1 MIKQFLNL
9 EWKAFFRSAS
19 FQVNVFLK
27 ILMGLGALYF
37 IFVFAALGI
46 GLFFGLKKMELEP
59 LETVNKFLIYYIVL
73 DLVLRYFFQKMPVIN
88 IKPMLLMPF
97 KKSKIVNFALG
108 KTALSFFNLI
118 HAFFFIPFSIVL
130 LIQDY
135 SLLGIIG
142 WHLGIIGLIYI
153 NNFINVFLNDETVL
167 VAILGGVFVTLGGL
181 QYYGYFDVTEYTK
194 LFFQGLYETPWM
206 AILPIIAVVG
216 VVFYAFNY
224 FRKRLYLDAGL
235 SKKTKAATTE
245 NMEWLDRFGKLATF
259 LKNDLKLILRNKRS
273 KTTVFMSVLFLFY
286 GLLFFGNA
294 IEVYDGPFW
303 RMFAAVFVTGGF
315 LFSFGQFVPS
325 WDSAYYPL
333 MMTQNIRYKEYLRS
347 KWLLVVIAT
356 GISTILCIPYLYF
369 GWEVLAAI
377 VVGAIFNMGV
387 NAHLVLLGG
396 AYIKTPIDLTSGK
409 KAFGD
414 KSAFNIKTLLI
425 SLPKMLGPM
434 ALYAIGHFTLGP
446 ASGFAIVAIAG
457 FAGFAFRDKVF
468 NMIIKIYKKEKYKT
482 LQAYKQTK

>member
-1 MIKQFLNL
+1 MVKKFLNL

-37 IFVFAALGI
+37 IFVFAGLGI

-59 LETVNKFLIYYIVL
+59 LETVNKFMIYYIVL
-73 DLVLRYFFQKMPVIN
+73 DLIMRYFFQKMPVIN

-108 KTALSFFNLI
+108 KTALSFFNII
-118 HAFFFIPFSIVL
+118 HAFFFIPFSII
-130 LIQDY
+130 LIANDY
-135 SLLGIIG
+135 NPLGVIG
-142 WHLGIIGLIYI
+142 WHLGIMALIYM
-153 NNFINVFLNDETVL
+153 NNFINVFLNDETVFVVL
-167 VAILGGVFVTLGGL
+167 FGALFVTLGGL
-181 QYYGYFDVTEYTK
+181 QYYEYFDITAYTGS
-194 LFFQGLYETPWM
+194 FFQGLYNMPWL
-206 AILPIIAVVG
+206 AIVPIIAVVG
-216 VVFYAFNY
+216 VVYYAFTY
-224 FRKRLYLDAGL
+224 FKKRLYLDSGL
-235 SKKTKAATTE
+235 SKKTQTATTE
-245 NMEWLDRFGKLATF
+245 NMEWLDRFGKGSTF

-303 RMFAAVFVTGGF
+303 RMFAAVFVSGGF

-356 GISTILCIPYLYF
+356 GISAILCIPYVYF

-377 VVGAIFNMGV
+377 AVGAIFNMGV
-387 NAHLVLLGG
+387 HAHLVLPGG

-425 SLPKMLGPM
+425 SMPKMLGPM

-446 ASGFAIVAIAG
+446 VSGFALVAITG
-457 FAGFAFRDKVF
+457 LAGFAFRDKVF

-482 LQAYKQTK
+482 LQAYKQKN

>member
-1 MIKQFLNL
+1 MVKKFLNL

-37 IFVFAALGI
+37 IFVFAGLGI

-59 LETVNKFLIYYIVL
+59 LETVNKFLIYYIVV
-73 DLVLRYFFQKMPVIN
+73 DLVVRYFFQKMPVIN

-108 KTALSFFNLI
+108 KTALSFFNII
-118 HAFFFIPFSIVL
+118 HAFFFIPFSII
-130 LIQDY
+130 LITQDY
-135 SLLGIIG
+135 NLLGVIG
-142 WHLGIIGLIYI
+142 WHLGIMALIYM
-153 NNFINVFLNDETVL
+153 NNFINVFLNDETVFVVL
-167 VAILGGVFVTLGGL
+167 LGALFVTLGGL
-181 QYYGYFDVTEYTK
+181 QFYGYFDITEYTQP
-194 LFFQGLYETPWM
+194 FFQGLFEMPWL
-206 AILPIIAVVG
+206 AILPIVAVTG
-216 VVFYAFNY
+216 VVYYAFTY
-224 FRKRLYLDAGL
+224 FKKRLYLDSGL
-235 SKKTKAATTE
+235 SKKTQTATTE
-245 NMEWLDRFGKLATF
+245 NMEWLDRFGKGSTF

-273 KTTVFMSVLFLFY
+273 KTTIFMSVLFLFY

-356 GISTILCIPYLYF
+356 GVSTILCIPYLYF

-377 VVGAIFNMGV
+377 IVGAIFNMGV

-425 SLPKMLGPM
+425 SMPKMLGPM

-446 ASGFAIVAIAG
+446 ASGFALVAIAG
-457 FAGFAFRDKVF
+457 LAGFAFRDKVF

-482 LQAYKQTK
+482 LQAYKQK

>member
-1 MIKQFLNL
+1 MVKKFLNL

-37 IFVFAALGI
+37 IFIFAGLGI
-46 GLFFGLKKMELEP
+46 GLFFGLRKMELEP
-59 LETVNKFLIYYIVL
+59 LETVNKFLIYYIIL
-73 DLVLRYFFQKMPVIN
+73 DLVIRYFFQKMPVIN

-97 KKSKIVNFALG
+97 KKSRIVNFALG
-108 KTALSFFNLI
+108 KTALSFFNWM
-118 HAFFFIPFSIVL
+118 HAFFFIPFSII
-130 LIQDY
+130 LIAQGY
-135 SLLGIIG
+135 NPLGVIG
-142 WHLGIIGLIYI
+142 WHLGIMALIYM
-153 NNFINVFLNDETVL
+153 NNFINVFLNDETVFVVL
-167 VAILGGVFVTLGGL
+167 LGVVFVVLGGL
-181 QYYGYFDVTEYTK
+181 QYYNYFDITTYTGP
-194 LFFQGLYETPWM
+194 FFQGLYEMPWL
-206 AILPIIAVVG
+206 AILPILVVIG
-216 VVFYAFNY
+216 VIYYAFTY
-224 FRKRLYLDAGL
+224 FKKRLYLDSGL
-235 SKKTKAATTE
+235 SKKTQTATTE
-245 NMEWLDRFGKLATF
+245 NMEWLDRFGKGSTF

-294 IEVYDGPFW
+294 IEVYSGPFW

-333 MMTQNIRYKEYLRS
+333 MMTQNIRYKEYLQS

-356 GISTILCIPYLYF
+356 GVSTILCIPYLYF

-377 VVGAIFNMGV
+377 IVGAVFNMGV

-414 KSAFNIKTLLI
+414 KSAFNLKTLLI

-446 ASGFAIVAIAG
+446 VSGFALVAIAG
-457 FAGFAFRDKVF
+457 LAGFAFRDRVF

-482 LQAYKQTK
+482 LQAYKQKS

>member
-1 MIKQFLNL
+1 MIKRFLNL

-19 FQVNVFLK
+19 FQTNLALK

-37 IFVFAALGI
+37 IFVFVGLGV
-46 GLFFGLKKMELEP
+46 GLFFGLRKAELEP
-59 LETVNKFLIYYIVL
+59 LETINKFVIYYVVA
-73 DLVLRYFFQKMPVIN
+73 DLILRYFFQKMPVIN
-88 IKPMLLMPF
+88 IKPMLLMSF

-108 KTALSFFNLI
+108 KTALSFFNII
-118 HAFFFIPFSIVL
+118 HAFFFIPFSII
-130 LIQDY
+130 LIAQDY
-135 SLLGIIG
+135 NLVGVIG
-142 WHLGIIGLIYI
+142 WHLGLMALIYI
-153 NNFINVFLNDETVL
+153 NNFINVFLNDKTTFVL
-167 VAILGGVFVTLGGL
+167 ILGSVFVILGGL
-181 QYYGYFDVTEYTK
+181 QYYGYFDITAYTQP
-194 LFFQGLYETPWM
+194 FFQGLYETPWF
-206 AILPIIAVVG
+206 AIFPILVLVG
-216 VVFYAFNY
+216 VVYYAFNY
-224 FRKRLYLDAGL
+224 FIKRLYLDAGL

-245 NMEWLDRFGKLATF
+245 NMEWLDRFGKGSTF

-273 KTTVFMSVLFLFY
+273 KTTVFLSVLFLFY

-294 IEVYDGPFW
+294 IEVYEGPFW

-356 GISTILCIPYLYF
+356 GISTILCIPYVYF
-369 GWEVLAAI
+369 GWEVLTAI
-377 VVGAIFNMGV
+377 LVGAIFNMGV

-414 KSAFNIKTLLI
+414 KSAFNVKTLLI

-434 ALYAIGHFTLGP
+434 ALYGIGNLIMGPTLG
-446 ASGFAIVAIAG
+446 FALVAITG
-457 FAGFAFRDKVF
+457 LIGFAFRDKVF
-468 NMIIKIYKKEKYKT
+468 DMIIKIYKKEKYKT
-482 LQAYKQTK
+482 LQAYKQKN